1 MNGSDI
7 YLHNIISN
15 FTISMVKT
23 LLNRKLDL
31 SEDQQRLIYSGS
43 VIEDNKS
50 LAYYNVDNASA
61 ILIVRRFRGGARTKA
76 T

>member
-1 MNGSDI
+1 
-7 YLHNIISN
+7 
-15 FTISMVKT
+15 MVKT

-50 LAYYNVDNASA
+50 LAYYNVDNDSK
-61 ILIVRRFRGGARTKA
+61 ILIVRRLRGNARTRA
-76 T
+76 TALLIN